1 MTNQINNKS
10 LIPSTDVIQVTLTL
24 KTTAAQVV
32 EISVTVNNNCPIQD
46 FVHPDDHTQP
56 IYTLYMLFR
65 YFVLART
72 DPDPKAPAGKAFTGF
87 IVDADAPGVTKGRK
101 VFFSRSF
108 LIVIGSLF

>member
-1 MTNQINNKS
+1 M
-10 LIPSTDVIQVTLTL
+10 STDLIQLTL
-24 KTTAAQVV
+24 ALKMTTAQVV
-32 EISVTVNNNCPIQD
+32 ETSVTVNNKCPIQD
-46 FVHPDDHTQP
+46 FVHPDDQTQA
-56 IYTLYMLFR
+56 IYTLYNLFR

-101 VFFSRSF
+101 VVFFSRSF

>member
-1 MTNQINNKS
+1 MTNQVNNKS
-10 LIPSTDVIQVTLTL
+10 LIPSTDVIQLTL
-24 KTTAAQVV
+24 MTLKMTTAQVV
-32 EISVTVNNNCPIQD
+32 EISVTVNSNCPIKD

-56 IYTLYMLFR
+56 IYTLRMLFR

-101 VFFSRSF
+101 VFFF
-108 LIVIGSLF
+108 F

>member
-1 MTNQINNKS
+1 M
-10 LIPSTDVIQVTLTL
+10 
-24 KTTAAQVV
+24 KTTATQVV
-32 EISVTVNNNCPIQD
+32 EISVTVNNSCPIQD

-72 DPDPKAPAGKAFTGF
+72 DPEAPAGKAFTGF

-101 VFFSRSF
+101 VLFPRSF
-108 LIVIGSLF
+108 LIVNGSLY